1 MTAAFDQSL
10 TESFKC
16 RSLTA
21 FRLDLMTAD
30 FAVEFAAA
38 PFSFQAKIPIDLPDT
53 LGPITPSG
61 FGLCR
66 D

>member
-1 MTAAFDQSL
+1 MPAAFDQSL

-16 RSLTA
+16 RSSTV
-21 FRLDLMTAD
+21 FRLDKMTED

-38 PFSFQAKIPIDLPDT
+38 PFSFQAKIPIDLPDA

-61 FGLCR
+61 VGICR